1 MSKKSNAG
9 KFALAAGIGAALGA
23 IGGVLFAPKS
33 GKETRE
39 DVSKKA
45 TQAKKYATE
54 KYEKIKGKAK
64 DLKNKF
70 SADEEDTKE

>member
-45 TQAKKYATE
+45 KQAKKYATE
-54 KYEKIKGKAK
+54 KCEKVKGKAK
-64 DLKNKF
+64 DLKNKL